1 MIAVAT
7 YMIDSGDGNWLANGG
22 QDLSRARK
30 VAQRLADERGETV
43 TLYESPMPQDD
54 DGENTG
60 HSEDVEPSEVTDEQI
75 QALRGEAAEA
85 GDDAQVNMCDL
96 ALSPRGTW
104 HAVDEAGHADD
115 GKIRTRE
122 TARAECERV
131 IRAARAQE

>member
-1 MIAVAT
+1 MAN

-22 QDLSRARK
+22 QAAGPPCAPGPD
-30 VAQRLADERGETV
+30 RLADERGETV

-54 DGENTG
+54 DGENIG

-75 QALRGEAAEA
+75 QALRSEAAEA

-104 HAVDEAGHADD
+104 HAIDEAGHADD
-115 GKIRTRE
+115 GKILTRD